1 MGKRDFQKEHTTD
14 ILKEMVIARLE
25 KGGDTFEVLVDPDSV
40 DEIRSNPEASISEY
54 IAIDKIFR
62 DVKKGERASEE
73 KMVEFFG
80 TDDPVEVAGT
90 IVRKGEIQVTTEQRR
105 AMTEEKRKAIVNHIS
120 RNAIN
125 PQTGAPHPPQ
135 RIENA
140 MSEAGVHV
148 DPFKSVDDQLSK
160 VIDALRP
167 IIPISIEKVK
177 VAVKLLAEDCPR
189 CYGDMKAFGDI
200 VQEEWQKDG
209 SWVGIVEMPAGMQ
222 TEFLERVNQRTR
234 GQVEVKLLKEE

>member
-1 MGKRDFQKEHTTD
+1 MGKRDYQKEHTTD

-25 KGGDTFEVLVDPDSV
+25 KGGETFEILIDPNCV
-40 DEIRSNPEASISEY
+40 DEIRSNPEASVSEY

-73 KMVEFFG
+73 KMVELFG
-80 TDDPVEVAGT
+80 TEDPEEVAGT
-90 IVRKGEIQVTTEQRR
+90 IVRKGDIQVTTDQRR
-105 AMTEEKRKAIVNHIS
+105 AMTEEKRKAIVSHIS

-125 PQTGAPHPPQ
+125 PQTGTPHPPQ

-140 MSEAGVHV
+140 MAEAGVHV
-148 DPFKSVDDQLSK
+148 DPFKSVDGQLKS
-160 VIDALRP
+160 VLDAIRP

-189 CYGDMKAFGDI
+189 CYGDIKAFGDI
-200 VQEEWQKDG
+200 IQEEYQKDG
-209 SWVGIVEMPAGMQ
+209 SWIGVVEMPAGMQ

-234 GQVEVKLLKEE
+234 GNVEVKLLKDG

>member
-40 DEIRSNPEASISEY
+40 DEIRSNPEASISDY

-73 KMVEFFG
+73 KMIEFFG
-80 TDDPVEVAGT
+80 TDDPVDVAGI

-125 PQTGAPHPPQ
+125 PQTSAPHPPQ

-148 DPFKSVDDQLSK
+148 DPFKSVDDQLNK
-160 VIDALRP
+160 VLDALRP

-222 TEFLERVNQRTR
+222 TDFLERVNQRTR
-234 GQVEVKLLKEE
+234 GQVEVKLLKDE

>member
-25 KGGDTFEVLVDPDSV
+25 KGGETFEVLVDPNSV
-40 DEIRSNPEASISEY
+40 DEIRGNPEASISDY

-73 KMVEFFG
+73 KMIELFG
-80 TDDPVEVAGT
+80 TDDPVDVAG
-90 IVRKGEIQVTTEQRR
+90 IVVRKGEIQVTTEQRR
-105 AMTEEKRKAIVNHIS
+105 AMTEEKRKAIVSHIS

-125 PQTGAPHPPQ
+125 PQTSAPHPPQ

-140 MSEAGVHV
+140 MAEAGVHV
-148 DPFKSVDDQLSK
+148 DPFKSVDDQLTK
-160 VIDALRP
+160 VLDALRP
-167 IIPISIEKVK
+167 LIPISIEKVK

-200 VQEEWQKDG
+200 VREEWQKDG
-209 SWVGIVEMPAGMQ
+209 SWIGVVEMPAGMQ

-234 GQVEVKLLKEE
+234 GQVEVKLLKDE